1 MTKKFCHRKFSQ
13 KNPKTEF
20 SLQKASKRSSTKPFK
35 KKCTY
40 RTIAKSKSIQDL
52 QQKLSKRIPIIYHT
66 IYKKTKK
73 NSVKKFYQKILPQEN
88 FPPKSQNWKKNFHFK
103 KHPKDLQQNSSKRTK
118 YNAQSTKKIKKN
130 QLMQPPQLTWKS
142 SFLKQS

>member
-1 MTKKFCHRKFSQ
+1 MSKKKKQFCQKILSPKKFSQ

-73 NSVKKFYQKILPQEN
+73 KFCQKIL
-88 FPPKSQNWKKNFHFK
+88 SKNFAPRKFSPK
-103 KHPKDLQQNSSKRTK
+103 KPKLKKKLSLQKASKRS
-118 YNAQSTKKIKKN
+118 STKLFKKN
-130 QLMQPPQLTWKS
+130 QI
-142 SFLKQS
+142 